1 MNSPSQPWVV
11 LKFGGTSVATAH
23 NWRMIAGVVEKRR
36 KQGKRVLIVH
46 SAVTG
51 VSNQLERIATTTTR
65 HDFSA
70 VVATIMSVHKDLARD
85 LGVDADVLLK
95 NEYIELHELASGIGL
110 LGEASPKAHAR
121 LMALGELMATRLGV
135 AFLNR
140 EGIATSWLD
149 ARDVLTSVPARH
161 ASEASH
167 YTSAQVPFDVDVKA
181 IEKIA
186 ACGDVVLTQ
195 GFIARNQKGDTVI
208 LGRGG
213 SDTSAAYFGAK
224 INAEVVEIWTDVP
237 GMFTANPRTTP
248 GARLLKALDFD
259 EAQEI
264 ASTGAK
270 VLHPRCIAPVKHGQ
284 IPMWVMC
291 THQPQLPGTIISQHA
306 PKRAQVKAVSVKK
319 NITLVSMETLGM
331 WQQVGFLADV
341 FACFKQC
348 GLSID
353 LVSTSE
359 SNVTVTLDP
368 SANTISDDVLKQL
381 QRELG
386 DWCKVDV
393 RQAVAAVSVVGRHIR
408 EILPQLAPAFSLL
421 AEHDV
426 YLLTQAAS
434 DLNLSFVVDNEQA
447 DALADKLH
455 SLAIGNEDDVLG
467 PTWQS
472 LQ

>member
-1 MNSPSQPWVV
+1 MNSPTQPWVV
-11 LKFGGTSVATAH
+11 LKFGGTSVACAH
-23 NWRMIAGVVEKRR
+23 NWRMIAGVIEKRR
-36 KQGKRVLIVH
+36 KQGKRVLVVH

-51 VSNQLERIATTTTR
+51 ISNQLERIATTTTR
-65 HDFSA
+65 NDFA
-70 VVATIMSVHKDLARD
+70 DTVANIMAVHKKLSVD
-85 LGVDADVLLK
+85 LGVDADGLLAQ
-95 NEYIELHELASGIGL
+95 EYLELQELAAGIGL

-135 AFLNR
+135 AFLNAN
-140 EGIATSWLD
+140 GISAKWLD
-149 ARDVLTSVPARH
+149 ARDILVSEPARH

-167 YTSAQVPFDVDVKA
+167 YTSAQVPFDADHA
-181 IEKIA
+181 AQQKIA
-186 ACGDVVLTQ
+186 DYGEIVLTQ

-213 SDTSAAYFGAK
+213 SDTSAAYFGGK
-224 INAEVVEIWTDVP
+224 LKAEVVEIWTDVP

-248 GARLLKALDFD
+248 NARLLKALDFD

-291 THQPQLPGTIISQHA
+291 THQPGLPGTVISNDA

-319 NITLVSMETLGM
+319 NIILISMETLGM

-368 SANTISDDVLKQL
+368 SANIICDEVLIQL
-381 QRELG
+381 TRELG
-386 DWCKVDV
+386 DWCRVEI
-393 RQAVAAVSVVGRHIR
+393 RHNVAAVSVVGRHIR

-434 DLNLSFVVDNEQA
+434 DLNLSFVVDNVQA

>member
-1 MNSPSQPWVV
+1 MNSPTQPWVV

-23 NWRMIAGVVEKRR
+23 NWRMIAGVIEKRR
-36 KQGKRVLIVH
+36 KQGKRVLVVH

-51 VSNQLERIATTTTR
+51 ISNLLEGIASTTAR
-65 HDFSA
+65 NDFNDSVKHIMA
-70 VVATIMSVHKDLARD
+70 VHQKLATD
-85 LGVDADVLLK
+85 LGVDADTLLAH
-95 NEYIELHELASGIGL
+95 EYLELQELAAGIGL

-135 AFLNR
+135 AFLQR
-140 EGIATSWLD
+140 SGIAAQWLD
-149 ARDVLTSVPARH
+149 AREALISEPARH
-161 ASEASH
+161 ATEASH
-167 YTSAQVPFDVDVKA
+167 YLSAQVPFDYDTTCVQKLDHY
-181 IEKIA
+181 
-186 ACGDVVLTQ
+186 GDVVLTQ
-195 GFIARNQKGDTVI
+195 GFIARNYKGDTVI

-224 INAEVVEIWTDVP
+224 LRADVVEIWTDVP
-237 GMFTANPRTTP
+237 GMFTANPRTIP
-248 GARLLKALDFD
+248 NARLLKALDFD

-291 THQPQLPGTIISQHA
+291 THQPDLPGTIISNDA

-319 NITLVSMETLGM
+319 NISLISMETLGM

-381 QRELG
+381 TRELG
-386 DWCKVDV
+386 DWCRVDI
-393 RQAVAAVSVVGRHIR
+393 RHHVAAVSVVGRHIR

-447 DALADKLH
+447 DALAEKLH
-455 SLAIGNEDDVLG
+455 SLAIGHEDDVLG
-467 PTWQS
+467 ATWLS

>member
-1 MNSPSQPWVV
+1 MNSFTQPWVV

-23 NWRMIAGVVEKRR
+23 NWRMIAGVIEKRR
-36 KQGKRVLIVH
+36 KQGKRVLVVH

-51 VSNQLERIATTTTR
+51 ISNLLEGIATTTAR
-65 HDFSA
+65 KDFSDT
-70 VVATIMSVHKDLARD
+70 VKHIMSVHKKLAD
-85 LGVDADVLLK
+85 DMGVDADTLLAH
-95 NEYIELHELASGIGL
+95 EYLELQELAAGIGL

-121 LMALGELMATRLGV
+121 LMALGELMATRLGA

-140 EGIATSWLD
+140 SGITTQWLD
-149 ARDVLTSVPARH
+149 ARDVLVSEPARH

-167 YTSAQVPFDVDVKA
+167 YISAQVPFDFDQNA
-181 IEKIA
+181 LNKINL
-186 ACGDVVLTQ
+186 CGDVALTQ

-213 SDTSAAYFGAK
+213 SDTSAAYFGGK
-224 INAEVVEIWTDVP
+224 IRAEVVEIWTDVP
-237 GMFTANPRTTP
+237 GMFTANPKTTP
-248 GARLLKALDFD
+248 NARLLKALDFD

-270 VLHPRCIAPVKHGQ
+270 VLHPRCIAPVKNGQ

-291 THQPQLPGTIISQHA
+291 THQPELPGTIISNDA
-306 PKRAQVKAVSVKK
+306 PKRAQVKAISVKK
-319 NITLVSMETLGM
+319 GITLISMETLGM

-368 SANTISDDVLKQL
+368 SANTISDDVLAQL
-381 QRELG
+381 KRELG
-386 DWCKVDV
+386 DWCRVDV
-393 RQAVAAVSVVGRHIR
+393 RHQVAAVSVVGRHIR

-434 DLNLSFVVDNEQA
+434 DLNLSFVVDNAQA